1 MFAIQLAKLAGYKVV
16 STSSPRNFELVKS
29 FGADVVIDVSLVAV
43 DLKNPLLIYDA
54 VP

>member
-29 FGADVVIDVSLVAV
+29 LIADVVIDVSIIAV
-43 DLKNPLLIYDA
+43 NRRKP
-54 VP
+54 